1 MYAAH
6 LPKAQS
12 RVLKK
17 RLHVQQL
24 LMYPWQHS
32 FTRTQTQNFKKKK
45 NLDEHEALQCKY
57 SLTLVLPHYGAL
69 REHIRGFYNNKE

>member
-1 MYAAH
+1 MLTRAAAVDVPMATF
-6 LPKAQS
+6 L
-12 RVLKK
+12 
-17 RLHVQQL
+17 
-24 LMYPWQHS
+24 Y
-32 FTRTQTQNFKKKK
+32 QNTNTKFKKKK